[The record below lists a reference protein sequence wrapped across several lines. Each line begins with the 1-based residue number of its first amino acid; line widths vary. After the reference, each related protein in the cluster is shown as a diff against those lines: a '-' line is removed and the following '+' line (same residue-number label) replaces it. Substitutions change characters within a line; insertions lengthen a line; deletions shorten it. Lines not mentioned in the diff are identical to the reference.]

1 VGPHPA
7 GVPGVKQELNA
18 PLAVAALGLLAM
30 PVLAASGYLFVLTLL
45 SGRRAVPPAPPPR
58 LRFDIIVPAHDEE
71 GGIAA
76 TVESLLALDYPEAL
90 RHVVVVAD
98 NCTDA
103 TAERAR
109 AARAKV
115 LVRTDV
121 GKRGKGYAL
130 EYAFSQSLSDGWADA
145 VVVVDADSEVS
156 PNLLRAFSSRIEAG
170 APAVQAFYGVRNPAA
185 SWRTRL
191 MAVALGLFH
200 MLRSLGRE
208 RLRCSAGLRGN
219 GMCFST
225 AVLREVPHQAFSIVE
240 DLEYGIRLGMA
251 GRRVHFAPEARVLGD
266 MAVRGAAADVQ
277 RRRWE
282 GGRLQMARQFGLPVL
297 WRGLRTGDRVLVDL
311 GLDLLVPP
319 LAYLAAAAVVGT
331 GAAFGVSWMAGRLLW
346 PVWPWGAS
354 LAALVAYVARG
365 WWLSG
370 TGLLGLLGLL
380 GAPVYLVWKIGLM
393 VSPRD
398 RSKKE
403 WVRTPRERGTG

>member
-185 SWRTRL
+185 SWRWVSSTCFVRSGGSASAARL
-191 MAVALGLFH
+191 A
-200 MLRSLGRE
+200 
-208 RLRCSAGLRGN
+208 SA
-219 GMCFST
+219 
-225 AVLREVPHQAFSIVE
+225 A
-240 DLEYGIRLGMA
+240 
-251 GRRVHFAPEARVLGD
+251 
-266 MAVRGAAADVQ
+266 
-277 RRRWE
+277 
-282 GGRLQMARQFGLPVL
+282 
-297 WRGLRTGDRVLVDL
+297 TGCASR
-311 GLDLLVPP
+311 PP
-319 LAYLAAAAVVGT
+319 
-331 GAAFGVSWMAGRLLW
+331 S
-346 PVWPWGAS
+346 
-354 LAALVAYVARG
+354 
-365 WWLSG
+365 
-370 TGLLGLLGLL
+370 
-380 GAPVYLVWKIGLM
+380 
-393 VSPRD
+393 
-398 RSKKE
+398 
-403 WVRTPRERGTG
+403 